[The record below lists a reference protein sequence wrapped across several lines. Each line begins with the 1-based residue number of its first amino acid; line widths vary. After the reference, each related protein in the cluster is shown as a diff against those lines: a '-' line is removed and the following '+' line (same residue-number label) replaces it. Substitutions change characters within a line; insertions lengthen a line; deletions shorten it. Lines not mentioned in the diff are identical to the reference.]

1 MRKRINR
8 VCIASSSNYTQSKK
22 AHVAMLKENHNNNST
37 LFLMINTTHTPKPL
51 TDLERFELGLKRQ
64 IEQFKSKISV

>member
-22 AHVAMLKENHNNNST
+22 AHKAMLEENHVNNST
-37 LFLMINTTHTPKPL
+37 LFLMINTTSTPKPL
-51 TDLERFELGLKRQ
+51 TDLERFESGLKKQ
-64 IEQFKSKISV
+64 IEQFKAKMSI

>member
-22 AHVAMLKENHNNNST
+22 AHRAMLEENHNNNST
-37 LFLMINTTHTPKPL
+37 LFLMINTTSTPKPL
-51 TDLERFELGLKRQ
+51 TDLERFESGLKRQ
-64 IEQFKSKISV
+64 IEQFKAKMSI

>member
-22 AHVAMLKENHNNNST
+22 AHVAMLQENHNNNST
-37 LFLMINTTHTPKPL
+37 LFLMINTTSTPP
-51 TDLERFELGLKRQ
+51 TDLERFESGLKRQ
-64 IEQFKSKISV
+64 IEQFKAKMSI

>member
-22 AHVAMLKENHNNNST
+22 AHRAMLEENHVNNST
-37 LFLMINTTHTPKPL
+37 LFLMINTTSTPKPL
-51 TDLERFELGLKRQ
+51 TDLERFESGLKRQ
-64 IEQFKSKISV
+64 IEQFKAKMSI

>member
-22 AHVAMLKENHNNNST
+22 AHVAMLRENHNNNST
-37 LFLMINTTHTPKPL
+37 LFLMINTTSTPKTLSP
-51 TDLERFELGLKRQ
+51 LERFEAGLIKKLEEFRLNRT
-64 IEQFKSKISV
+64 V

>member
-22 AHVAMLKENHNNNST
+22 AHAAMLKENHNNNST

>member
-37 LFLMINTTHTPKPL
+37 LFLMINTTSTPKPL
-51 TDLERFELGLKRQ
+51 TDLERFELGLKKQ
-64 IEQFKSKISV
+64 IEQFKAKMSI